1 MKKIQN
7 MLVWLRKMVL
17 APHKCAVAGKRLAPD
32 KCAVAGKRRSN
43 AVHLQKTL

>member
-17 APHKCAVAGKRLAPD
+17 APHTCAE
-32 KCAVAGKRRSN
+32 AGKRRSTV
-43 AVHLQKTL
+43 VHLQSRKEKSVTNMM